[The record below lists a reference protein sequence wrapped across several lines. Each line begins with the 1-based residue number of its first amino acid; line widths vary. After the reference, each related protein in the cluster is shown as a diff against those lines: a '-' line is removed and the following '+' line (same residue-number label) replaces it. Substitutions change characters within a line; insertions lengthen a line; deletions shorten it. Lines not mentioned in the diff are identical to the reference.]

1 MSDDADKSG
10 GLPGRRRRSWPE
22 DLKRQIVAESL
33 APGASVSAVAR
44 RHDINTNMLFTWRR
58 QLGRRQPGGPA
69 PAGQPLRLLPV
80 SITTQPPASAG
91 SLEIV
96 TPGGYRII
104 ADSHID
110 AAALKRVVDVL
121 A

>member
-10 GLPGRRRRSWPE
+10 GLPGRRRRSWPD

-44 RHDINTNMLFTWRR
+44 RHDVNTNMLFTWRR
-58 QLGRRQPGGPA
+58 QLGGQA
-69 PAGQPLRLLPV
+69 PAGGPLRLLPV

-121 A
+121 T

>member
-1 MSDDADKSG
+1 MSGDADKSEG
-10 GLPGRRRRSWPE
+10 TPVRRRRSWPDE
-22 DLKRQIVAESL
+22 LKRQIVAESL

-58 QLGRRQPGGPA
+58 QLGGQA
-69 PAGQPLRLLPV
+69 PAGGPLRLLPV
-80 SITTQPPASAG
+80 NITTQPPASAG
-91 SLEIV
+91 SLQIV

-104 ADSHID
+104 VDSHID
-110 AAALKRVVDVL
+110 AAALKRVIDVL